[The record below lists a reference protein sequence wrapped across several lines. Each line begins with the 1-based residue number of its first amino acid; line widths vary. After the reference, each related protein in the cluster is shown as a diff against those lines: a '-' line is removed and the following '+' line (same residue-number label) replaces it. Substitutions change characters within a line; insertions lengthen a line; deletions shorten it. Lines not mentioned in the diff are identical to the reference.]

1 MEQWYSGTVAQL
13 HRCSVELWLSAKEEQ
28 WHSGTGEQW
37 QSGTPEQWYSEIVAQ
52 LHCGSVEP
60 WHNGTVAH
68 WNRRTLEQ
76 WNSDTVEHWN
86 SGTVKQWRS
95 RRKWWS
101 CQRSEVAHGLRQ
113 FLCWATF
120 STFVPPGAFVW
131 RTITHTGEDEP
142 GGCSLPPKTGCRRHC
157 TSAFT
162 VDYPRWRIVGYF
174 TLTLRSRAINSDIC
188 FVTSVISVWLHIYID
203 YTLKDIYLLQRRM
216 GGVCRE
222 LMLCS
227 LGLALIRI
235 SFRVRETLKNKYR
248 MTLVRK

>member
-1 MEQWYSGTVAQL
+1 M
-13 HRCSVELWLSAKEEQ
+13 
-28 WHSGTGEQW
+28 
-37 QSGTPEQWYSEIVAQ
+37 AQ

-120 STFVPPGAFVW
+120 STFVSPGAFVW
-131 RTITHTGEDEP
+131 QTITHTGEDEP

-162 VDYPRWRIVGYF
+162 GDYPRWRIVGYF

-203 YTLKDIYLLQRRM
+203 YTLKDIYLLQRRI
-216 GGVCRE
+216 GGSVSRTDV
-222 LMLCS
+222 MQ
-227 LGLALIRI
+227 
-235 SFRVRETLKNKYR
+235 FRFGVD
-248 MTLVRK
+248 

>member
-1 MEQWYSGTVAQL
+1 MEQWPGEQWSSGTVEQWHRRTVLQLHRGSVEKWHTGTFAQWYSGAVIQWNSDTVAPLFSGTVAQCQ
-13 HRCSVELWLSAKEEQ
+13 RGTVAQ
-28 WHSGTGEQW
+28 WNRGERW
-37 QSGTPEQWYSEIVAQ
+37 QSGTPEQWHSEIVAQ
-52 LHCGSVEP
+52 LDCGSVEP

-131 RTITHTGEDEP
+131 QTITHTGEDEL

-162 VDYPRWRIVGYF
+162 GDYPRWRIVGYF
-174 TLTLRSRAINSDIC
+174 TLTLRSRAISSDIC
-188 FVTSVISVWLHIYID
+188 FLRRWFPFDYISI
-203 YTLKDIYLLQRRM
+203 
-216 GGVCRE
+216 
-222 LMLCS
+222 
-227 LGLALIRI
+227 
-235 SFRVRETLKNKYR
+235 
-248 MTLVRK
+248 

>member
-1 MEQWYSGTVAQL
+1 MMK
-13 HRCSVELWLSAKEEQ
+13 LSEERGCARAAAILVL
-28 WHSGTGEQW
+28 SDLFNIC
-37 QSGTPEQWYSEIVAQ
+37 TP
-52 LHCGSVEP
+52 
-60 WHNGTVAH
+60 
-68 WNRRTLEQ
+68 
-76 WNSDTVEHWN
+76 
-86 SGTVKQWRS
+86 
-95 RRKWWS
+95 WS
-101 CQRSEVAHGLRQ
+101 FRMTD
-113 FLCWATF
+113 W
-120 STFVPPGAFVW
+120 
-131 RTITHTGEDEP
+131 ITHTGEDEP
-142 GGCSLPPKTGCRRHC
+142 GGCSLPPKRGCRRYS

-162 VDYPRWRIVGYF
+162 GDYPRWRIVGCF
-174 TLTLRSRAINSDIC
+174 TLTLRTRAFNWDIR